1 MYTTGM
7 SKMRDDLL
15 REISNFVM
23 PIGDNNED
31 DEENVEY
38 ADNFSVNLST
48 SLSVLLLNPNQWWQ
62 EKKNNNDNNN
72 TKNSESSRSSGSRSI
87 QNVKERLYQQECERS
102 KEKMKLWREY
112 ALILLGHGKNECLTT
127 YETADTDSFFN
138 CLTEILYKISNY
150 VFHNDT
156 NASLVSCESI
166 LNHFIHNE
174 IIGNVLDTT
183 ISSKGIFNHRFMT
196 AMDSKARIKFM
207 ICVRNL
213 PEKKQNIKKNQKDVE
228 DVEDVEEE
236 EEEEIYESRLA
247 VEVLIKRFSKS
258 MNVSRTIMDHHSSV
272 RSCSLLLLQKTFESL
287 ENVNT
292 AASQIEISGLF
303 QMILKTFLPVF
314 DALHE
319 YGMFNQA
326 TQEQFNCLLCHL

>member
-1 MYTTGM
+1 MGINQHLRNSWTPTTRRTLSGIGTDGEPSSMESTESEDLFLNTSISGIDLWSGRRTTPEWLSLLEDYERSIHMNTTALLSLLPLTDGVSVENNVYTTGM

-62 EKKNNNDNNN
+62 QKKNNNDNKN

-213 PEKKQNIKKNQKDVE
+213 PEKKTKHKK
-228 DVEDVEEE
+228 
-236 EEEEIYESRLA
+236 
-247 VEVLIKRFSKS
+247 KRS
-258 MNVSRTIMDHHSSV
+258 
-272 RSCSLLLLQKTFESL
+272 
-287 ENVNT
+287 
-292 AASQIEISGLF
+292 
-303 QMILKTFLPVF
+303 
-314 DALHE
+314 
-319 YGMFNQA
+319 
-326 TQEQFNCLLCHL
+326 